1 MEKKQL
7 LPRFSAPCNLHPA
20 DWLLMAPVD
29 TLALIIVFK
38 SIHKDSDGAF
48 SAQLQKASPGATFD
62 PVHLGR

>member
-1 MEKKQL
+1 MEKNRL
-7 LPRFSAPCNLHPA
+7 LPRFSTPRNLHPA

-38 SIHKDSDGAF
+38 STQKHWDGEF
-48 SAQLQKASPGATFD
+48 SAWLQIASPGATFD